1 MDLEIW
7 FGNNSISK
15 MRKIC
20 KYVRRMP
27 CLKTLRVGW
36 IGAPSRNA
44 EGISVSQKS
53 ATLEELELLT
63 FYLPIKTFRCPSSKS
78 MELHVSPK
86 NFPLMICPQTLVEL
100 HFNILYSEDDYR
112 FDEQMQIDEQIV
124 KQIVEAFSR
133 TINQLHLLKK
143 LSLTELDD
151 FGVSHCT
158 LDVNSSSLEVL
169 ELEGPL
175 KILSAE

>member
-1 MDLEIW
+1 LQSLDI
-7 FGNNSISK
+7 NVS
-15 MRKIC
+15 
-20 KYVRRMP
+20 
-27 CLKTLRVGW
+27 
-36 IGAPSRNA
+36 
-44 EGISVSQKS
+44 SV
-53 ATLEELELLT
+53 
-63 FYLPIKTFRCPSSKS
+63 
-78 MELHVSPK
+78 
-86 NFPLMICPQTLVEL
+86 
-100 HFNILYSEDDYR
+100 YSEDDYR
-112 FDEQMQIDEQIV
+112 FDELMQIDEQIV